1 MLWLELAVQIPSNCK
16 ISRQKF
22 VNPLIFINFT
32 NRDWVKNKGVIQ
44 QITKGIKI
52 SVETKFEGSFLK
64 DQILH
69 HAFMYFIT
77 IENQSKDVVQLLSR
91 HWKILESISRPQY
104 VNGNGVVGKKP
115 IIKPGESHT
124 YQSGSLITSPLGSMT
139 GTYIM
144 INFSTAKKFNV
155 DVPSFKLSVPHIL
168 N

>member
-1 MLWLELAVQIPSNCK
+1 M
-16 ISRQKF
+16 
-22 VNPLIFINFT
+22 
-32 NRDWVKNKGVIQ
+32 IQ
-44 QITKGIKI
+44 QITRGIKI

-91 HWKILESISRPQY
+91 HWKILESINRPQY
-104 VNGNGVVGKKP
+104 VYGNGVVGKKP
-115 IIKPGESHT
+115 VIRPGERHT
-124 YQSGSLITSPLGSMT
+124 YQSGCLITCPLGCMS

-144 INFSTAKKFNV
+144 INFTTAKKFNV
-155 DVPSFKLSVPHIL
+155 DVPNFKLSVPYIL

>member
-1 MLWLELAVQIPSNCK
+1 MLGEQIHLNYKIRLE
-16 ISRQKF
+16 KF
-22 VNPLIFINFT
+22 VNPLIFITFT
-32 NRDWVKNKGVIQ
+32 NPIRLKLDRVIQ

-91 HWKILESISRPQY
+91 HWKILESVSRPQY
-104 VNGNGVVGKKP
+104 INGNGVVGKKP
-115 IIKPGESHT
+115 VIKPGESHT
-124 YQSGSLITSPLGSMT
+124 YQSGSLISSPLGSMT

-155 DVPSFKLSVPHIL
+155 DVPSFKLSVPYIL

>member
-1 MLWLELAVQIPSNCK
+1 MNYK
-16 ISRQKF
+16 IRFEKF
-22 VNPLIFINFT
+22 VNPLIFITFT
-32 NRDWVKNKGVIQ
+32 NPEGSKTNSLIQ

-64 DQILH
+64 DQISH

-91 HWKILESISRPQY
+91 HWKILESLSRPQY

-115 IIKPGESHT
+115 VIKPGESHT

>member
-1 MLWLELAVQIPSNCK
+1 VLGEQIHLNYK
-16 ISRQKF
+16 IRFEKF
-22 VNPLIFINFT
+22 VNPLIFITFT
-32 NRDWVKNKGVIQ
+32 NHSLLKLDRVIQ

-91 HWKILESISRPQY
+91 HWKILESVSRPQY
-104 VNGNGVVGKKP
+104 INGNGVVGKKP
-115 IIKPGESHT
+115 VIKPGESHT

-155 DVPSFKLSVPHIL
+155 DVPSFKLCVPYLL

>member
-1 MLWLELAVQIPSNCK
+1 MLGEQIHLNYKIRLE
-16 ISRQKF
+16 KF
-22 VNPLIFINFT
+22 VNPLIFITFIYPI
-32 NRDWVKNKGVIQ
+32 RLKLDRVIQ

-91 HWKILESISRPQY
+91 HWKILESVSRPQY
-104 VNGNGVVGKKP
+104 INGNGVVGKKP
-115 IIKPGESHT
+115 VIKPGESHT

-155 DVPSFKLSVPHIL
+155 DVPSFKLSVPYIL

>member
-1 MLWLELAVQIPSNCK
+1 MLGEQIHLNYK
-16 ISRQKF
+16 IRFQKF
-22 VNPLIFINFT
+22 VNPLIFITFT
-32 NRDWVKNKGVIQ
+32 NPEGVKKNSVIQ

-64 DQILH
+64 DQISH

-91 HWKILESISRPQY
+91 HWKILESLSRPQY

-115 IIKPGESHT
+115 VIKPGESHT

>member
-1 MLWLELAVQIPSNCK
+1 MIFITFMNQLRTK
-16 ISRQKF
+16 ISS
-22 VNPLIFINFT
+22 
-32 NRDWVKNKGVIQ
+32 VIQ
-44 QITKGIKI
+44 QITRGIKI
-52 SVETKFEGSFLK
+52 SVESKFEGSFLK

-69 HAFMYFIT
+69 HAFMYHIT
-77 IENQSKDVVQLLSR
+77 IENQSKDVVQLLTR
-91 HWKILESISRPQY
+91 HWKILESVSRPQY

-115 IIKPGESHT
+115 VIKPGESHT

-155 DVPSFKLSVPHIL
+155 DVPSFKLSVPYIL

>member
-1 MLWLELAVQIPSNCK
+1 VLGEQIHLNYK
-16 ISRQKF
+16 IRFEKF
-22 VNPLIFINFT
+22 VNPLIFITFT
-32 NRDWVKNKGVIQ
+32 NPEGVKKNSVIQ

-64 DQILH
+64 DQISH

-91 HWKILESISRPQY
+91 HWKILESLSRPQY

-115 IIKPGESHT
+115 VIKPGESHT